1 MEAGLAGEESTA
13 MKRIVFLLEEKS
25 MEVFLESLLNRWF
38 PTMNFICI
46 SHDGKNDLWKSIPI
60 KLRSWR
66 EPGVRFVVVQDND
79 GGDCVKLK
87 KKLLDLCRKGRRE
100 DSIVRIACQ
109 ELEAW
114 YLGDVDAL
122 VDAYGILRSELSAVK
137 RRAPDDVPS
146 PSREVQRLLPNFT
159 KVGGARRMGAR
170 VDPKSNRSASFRV
183 LFRTLEQ
190 LSCSLEGS
198 ETT

>member
-1 MEAGLAGEESTA
+1 

-60 KLRSWR
+60 KLRSWK

-79 GGDCVKLK
+79 GGDCIELK
-87 KKLLDLCRKGRRE
+87 QKLLDRCRKSGRE

-122 VDAYGILRSELSAVK
+122 VDAYGSLRSKLSAAT

-159 KVGGARRMGAR
+159 KVGGARRMGVR
-170 VDPKSNRSASFRV
+170 VDPTSNRSASFRV

>member
-1 MEAGLAGEESTA
+1 MS
-13 MKRIVFLLEEKS
+13 RIVFLLEEKS
-25 MEVFLESLLNRWF
+25 MEVFLESLLNKWF
-38 PTMNFICI
+38 PAMNFICI
-46 SHDGKNDLWKSIPI
+46 SHDGKNDLMKSIPI

-66 EPGVRFVVVQDND
+66 EPGVQFVIVQDND

-87 KKLLDLCRKGRRE
+87 KKLLDLCQEGGRE

-122 VDAYGILRSELSAVK
+122 VDAYGSFRSKLSAAK

-146 PSREVQRLLPNFT
+146 PSREVQRLLPRFT
-159 KVGGARRMGAR
+159 KVDGARRMGVR
-170 VDPKSNRSASFRV
+170 VDPESNRSTSFRV

-190 LSCSLEGS
+190 LSCSP
-198 ETT
+198 